1 MASVAGDEAA
11 NAFDGLA
18 VTHGVRGSP
27 HVDSMDAAPQFA
39 CSLGD
44 FRAMDHSDGYGGCLC
59 VETSMHSVCAI
70 DTKNVIVSI
79 DGRKVHWVDPRYVGD
94 RWSVV
99 WYRRDVGATEPGV
112 DGGVVPRWWAREEK
126 SSWVHAKNRAVPN
139 PVAVDPEAV
148 DADDTRVKR
157 HKRGS
162 N

>member
-1 MASVAGDEAA
+1 M
-11 NAFDGLA
+11 
-18 VTHGVRGSP
+18 
-27 HVDSMDAAPQFA
+27 
-39 CSLGD
+39 CS
-44 FRAMDHSDGYGGCLC
+44 SDLGGCLC
-59 VETSMHSVCAI
+59 VETSMHSVCVI

-99 WYRRDVGATEPGV
+99 WYRRDVGKTEPVV
-112 DGGVVPRWWAREEK
+112 DEGVVLRWWAREEK
-126 SSWVHAKNRAVPN
+126 SSWVHAKNPAVPN
-139 PVAVDPEAV
+139 PVAV

>member
-1 MASVAGDEAA
+1 MLASVAGDEAA

-18 VTHGVRGSP
+18 VTHNVRGSP

-44 FRAMDHSDGYGGCLC
+44 FRAMETSNGYGGCLC
-59 VETSMHSVCAI
+59 VETSMHTVCAI

-99 WYRRDVGATEPGV
+99 WYRRDVGKTEPVV
-112 DGGVVPRWWAREEK
+112 DEGVVPRWWAREEK
-126 SSWVHAKNRAVPN
+126 SSWVHAKNP
-139 PVAVDPEAV
+139 AVDPEAA
-148 DADDTRVKR
+148 DADDKQRVKR